1 MAPQHRREAPAQPP
15 APSGPDRFLL
25 VRLYRAAKWA
35 TLLAAVLIAA
45 TLVAGRYLPEPGLPW
60 IWQDPDR
67 TLSPQPAVDWSE
79 VDGAIREV
87 LADARGRARER
98 AEQRLNAWHAE
109 LMTRVEEDF
118 LPWYFAFWG
127 QQWRDLKTAGYLVGD
142 WSGWMDAERAVREDF
157 RDAFAARVM
166 PPGETQLRMEAI
178 AREALTVYLDRA
190 RRELPEIPREYR
202 IPREDWQQ
210 HLAQIGLQ
218 LRRSEAQTEA
228 VPTTLKGLVA
238 FGTAGTTAAVLRGS
252 QALHR
257 VGVAAGSWAPRATA
271 GATGT
276 ALAGRTGLR
285 LGGRFL
291 GATALAALVAWDVY
305 DHHHRE
311 AELRPRLRERLGA
324 YLDGLRNRMLDDGT
338 HGVLAP
344 VHELEARIQP
354 QLVGSDDPSGLAR

>member
-1 MAPQHRREAPAQPP
+1 MGPQDHGGDSASPPGPA
-15 APSGPDRFLL
+15 GPDRFLL
-25 VRLYRAAKWA
+25 VRLYRTAKWGAVLVA
-35 TLLAAVLIAA
+35 TLVLA
-45 TLVAGRYLPEPGLPW
+45 TLVANYYLPEPGLPW
-60 IWQDPDR
+60 SWQDPDR
-67 TLSPQPAVDWSE
+67 TLGPSAAADWSE
-79 VDGAIREV
+79 VDGAIRDV
-87 LADARGRARER
+87 LADARSQARER
-98 AEQRLNAWHAE
+98 GKQRLDTWHE
-109 LMTRVEEDF
+109 GLMTRVEEDF

-127 QQWRDLKTAGYLVGD
+127 QQWRDLKAAGYLVGD
-142 WSGWMDAERAVREDF
+142 WGGWMDAERAIRKDF
-157 RDAFAARVM
+157 RGAFASRVM

-190 RRELPEIPREYR
+190 RRELSEIPREYQ

-218 LRRSEAQTEA
+218 LRQSEAQTEA

-238 FGTAGTTAAVLRGS
+238 FGTAGTTAAVLNGS
-252 QALHR
+252 RALAR
-257 VGVAAGSWAPRATA
+257 VGATAGGWAPRATA

-291 GATALAALVAWDVY
+291 GAAALAALVAWDVY
-305 DHHHRE
+305 DHHRRE
-311 AELRPRLRERLGA
+311 AELRPRLRERLEA
-324 YLDGLRNRMLDDGT
+324 YLDGLRNRMLEDGA

-354 QLVGSDDPSGLAR
+354 QLAGNRSPSSP